1 MTHTIYRGRQRLVPD
16 PALSVLMQ
24 DRGER
29 NNGLKILH
37 QHFREVKNQDSSLKI
52 SKTREQDIPA
62 DFGEILDDQKK
73 RLDRGLP
80 KNSPDKR
87 NKPEADILPHPIP
100 SPITIPI
107 GLTVRM
113 PAFGQKNTILSE
125 EWSVAD
131 YIFETKPISRVC
143 PTQEVKK

>member
-1 MTHTIYRGRQRLVPD
+1 MR
-16 PALSVLMQ
+16 
-24 DRGER
+24 
-29 NNGLKILH
+29 
-37 QHFREVKNQDSSLKI
+37 NQDSSLKI
-52 SKTREQDIPA
+52 SKTREQDSPT

-80 KNSPDKR
+80 ENSPDKR

-100 SPITIPI
+100 STITIPI

-113 PAFGQKNTILSE
+113 PAFVQKNTILSE